1 MKNHQFSISAGM
13 VTFGMTLLNLAV
25 QAQEIQ
31 AKIMIHQP
39 QPTAV
44 ANDTNASTEGLPSI
58 VELLPICL
66 INGRI
71 VMQIPE
77 QRGAIKVSDFGPGG
91 LINCSN
97 PGGGQRVVKWNRF
110 KTGQVQFG
118 GGITVNET
126 FTNVN
131 LWQYDPAQQTRKMLL
146 IQQQTDGEAS
156 EVTVTLSEYKGH
168 VNTIKEKYTAATF
181 SDLRLVYGKDL
192 QNLLNPFLANS
203 PLRGLIDANPA
214 VARQVLSATQLAP
227 ANAETL
233 NLIKGILKELDSDE
247 FKIREQAST
256 KLKALSSSARE
267 TLMAMDLTTYSAEV
281 RVRVEEIRPTKA
293 GLTPEVIA
301 SLRQNR
307 FFLLDAMLLPD
318 QSLAESAAAEFSKLV
333 GKPITLATAPERP
346 QQIEALRKEWLK
358 QPTTQPTQE
367 IFQEGDKQPEPIHNG
382 GFRGGVQIKPRGD
395 VIVD

>member
-1 MKNHQFSISAGM
+1 MKNHQLWISAGL
-13 VTFGMTLLNLAV
+13 VTLGMTLLNTGV
-25 QAQEIQ
+25 EAQNAH
-31 AKIMIHQP
+31 AKIMIQQP
-39 QPTAV
+39 VTTEV
-44 ANDTNASTEGLPSI
+44 NDTKTSTEGLPSI
-58 VELLPICL
+58 VEILPICL

-71 VMQIPE
+71 VMQTPE
-77 QRGAIKVSDFGPGG
+77 QRGLIKVQDFGPGG
-91 LINCSN
+91 SINCYFN
-97 PGGGQRVVKWNRF
+97 PGGVQRTVNWGRV
-110 KTGQVQFG
+110 KTGQLQFG
-118 GGITVNET
+118 GAISINDTV
-126 FTNVN
+126 TNVN
-131 LWQYDPAQQTRKMLL
+131 LWQYDPTQQCRKMLL
-146 IQQQTDGEAS
+146 IQQADGEAS
-156 EVTVTLSEYKGH
+156 GVTVTLSEYKGR

-192 QNLLNPFLANS
+192 QNLLNPFLADS

-382 GFRGGVQIKPRGD
+382 GFRGGVQIKPRGN